1 MSLDIPVGVVTDMR
15 LWFGAGP
22 PDGAAW
28 QPVQSQVAL
37 RLPDQ
42 DATLVQVQARDLAG
56 NLSQPLGIIITRPLV
71 TPIDKAIALEE
82 LAEDRIEANDLSG
95 ARAAILTS
103 LDFVKAGMSRA
114 AKAVKSE
121 PHPDRVH
128 VLTTFAQIL
137 AFKQV
142 ARALLKPQTEAAGV
156 EALRQAL
163 ELEIALAAF
172 ADARR
177 IEL

>member
-1 MSLDIPVGVVTDMR
+1 M
-15 LWFGAGP
+15 
-22 PDGAAW
+22 AW

-42 DATLVQVQARDLAG
+42 DATLVQAQAR
-56 NLSQPLGIIITRPLV
+56 
-71 TPIDKAIALEE
+71 
-82 LAEDRIEANDLSG
+82 
-95 ARAAILTS
+95 
-103 LDFVKAGMSRA
+103 FVKAGMSRA

-172 ADARR
+172 ADARG